1 MVLMETQA
9 HLCKAK
15 KEHINHQSVKT
26 QNPKSGTQ
34 FADYRVGE
42 WGRKGA
48 RATILV
54 HRGDSGM
61 TQSAYHA
68 LEPS

>member
-1 MVLMETQA
+1 METQV

-15 KEHINHQSVKT
+15 KEHISHQSVKT

-34 FADYRVGE
+34 CTNYGGGE
-42 WGRKGA
+42 CGRKGA
-48 RATILV
+48 RATIFV
-54 HRGDSGM
+54 HRGNGGM

-68 LEPS
+68 VEPS